1 MNEDI
6 TKQNN
11 KESTDLNE
19 INKSFE
25 SWNLYK
31 INNCS
36 MELAKIMNCDAT
48 VTTSQ
53 TDLEQTIIVD
63 YWQNLYLPHPGSE

>member
-1 MNEDI
+1 M
-6 TKQNN
+6 KQ
-11 KESTDLNE
+11 
-19 INKSFE
+19 
-25 SWNLYK
+25 
-31 INNCS
+31 
-36 MELAKIMNCDAT
+36 AKIMNCDAT